1 LGYYKPALRVNGH
14 GNQFDSSIKIP
25 ILFMH
30 IDWPEKTNSL
40 IALNADPLNKVGG
53 IDVELLLNQA

>member
-1 LGYYKPALRVNGH
+1 
-14 GNQFDSSIKIP
+14 
-25 ILFMH
+25 MH